1 MMSTMRLIP
10 TLFLLFALTT
20 PLQAT
25 AVQEL
30 NGIAAVVDDDVITWH
45 ELEQRV
51 KTISA
56 QLQQQGNRLP
66 PREVIER
73 QILERLIMEK
83 LQLSRAKEAG
93 IQVDD
98 EQLNRIISNI
108 ASENG
113 MQLEQFRAALEADGM
128 SFSFFREQIRNE
140 VLISRL
146 KSSQVDNRVNVSP
159 QEVETF
165 LEARQQQGEE
175 DTEYRLRHILV
186 SLPGNASPEQV
197 QQAEEKAQDLLAQLQ
212 QGGDFRQLAI
222 AYSDGQQALEG
233 GDLGWRRAGQLP
245 TLFAE
250 VVMQMQPGEVS
261 PVIRSSSGFHLLLL
275 EEKRGQEKS
284 MVRQANARHI
294 LIRTSELVSDNEAR
308 ERLQRLRE
316 RIIGGEEFNTLARA
330 NSEDP
335 GSAVKGGEL
344 GWADPS
350 NYVGPFRDALRDTPV
365 GEISQP
371 FKSQFGWHILQPLGW
386 RDHDNT
392 DEQRRNQAF
401 QSLRQR
407 KIEEQTQIWLQR
419 LRDEAYVEYRLE
431 R

>member
-10 TLFLLFALTT
+10 TLILLFTLFT

-45 ELEQRV
+45 ELDQRV

-56 QLQQQGNRLP
+56 QLQKQGNRLP
-66 PREVIER
+66 AREIIER
-73 QILERLIMEK
+73 QILERLIVEK

-98 EQLNRIISNI
+98 EELNRIITKI
-108 ASENG
+108 ANENG
-113 MQLEQFRAALEADGM
+113 MPLKQFRAALEADGM

-165 LEARQQQGEE
+165 LEARQQQGEQ

-197 QQAEEKAQDLLAQLQ
+197 KQAEEKAQDLLAQLQ
-212 QGGDFRQLAI
+212 QGADFRQLAI

-261 PVIRSSSGFHLLLL
+261 PVTRSSSGFHLLLL
-275 EEKRGQEKS
+275 EEKRGEEKAII
-284 MVRQANARHI
+284 RQVNARHI
-294 LIRTSELVSDNEAR
+294 LIRTGDLVSDDEAR

-350 NYVGPFRDALRDTPV
+350 KYVGPFGETLRDTPV

-371 FKSQFGWHILQPLGW
+371 VKTQFGWHILQPLGW
-386 RDHDNT
+386 REHDNT
-392 DEQRRNQAF
+392 EEQLRNQAF
-401 QSLRQR
+401 KTLRER
-407 KIEEQTQIWLQR
+407 KIEEQTQVWLQR